1 MPRPTE
7 AETSGAE
14 TKRLK
19 KEISSWLEDFKR
31 DNGRDPTQDDKR
43 PIADKIKALKK
54 VPMQLC

>member
-1 MPRPTE
+1 MPQPTE
-7 AETSGAE
+7 AETSAAE

-19 KEISSWLEDFKR
+19 KEISSWLEDFRR
-31 DNGRDPTQDDKR
+31 DNGRDPTHDDKQ